1 MGIYDELSQLD
12 SAQALTPKTPA
23 KPAAP
28 APRRIK
34 APTTTASRPQRRHDV
49 MEDVVTS
56 LLEGVDLG
64 EWREMIA
71 NTETHSSAFRLS
83 SAERDAVE
91 DLVRDLRRVKRVK
104 TSMNELARLGLMLL
118 IHDFRKRGDK
128 SIVYR
133 VKKT

>member
-12 SAQALTPKTPA
+12 SAQAPTPKTSA
-23 KPAAP
+23 KQSAP
-28 APRRIK
+28 MPQRTK
-34 APTTTASRPQRRHDV
+34 ASVATASRPQRRHDV
-49 MEDVVTS
+49 TEDVVTS
-56 LLEGVDLG
+56 LLKDVDLG
-64 EWREMIA
+64 EWREVIA

-104 TSMNELARLGLMLL
+104 SSMNELARLGLLLL

>member
-12 SAQALTPKTPA
+12 STQAPTPKTPA

-28 APRRIK
+28 VLQRIK
-34 APTTTASRPQRRHDV
+34 APAATASRPQRRHDV

-56 LLEGVDLG
+56 LLEGVDRG

>member
-1 MGIYDELSQLD
+1 
-12 SAQALTPKTPA
+12 
-23 KPAAP
+23 
-28 APRRIK
+28 
-34 APTTTASRPQRRHDV
+34 

-56 LLEGVDLG
+56 LLDDVDLG

-91 DLVRDLRRVKRVK
+91 DMVRDLRRVKRVK